1 MTPESK
7 SRVLYEN
14 LDTSFVNLWNLLRH
28 LSQRDFVGR
37 VHVEME
43 DYEADVFLTG
53 SNTPLV
59 HEVDRA
65 AGTDVLEEAAM
76 HRLVLR
82 ARESSGT
89 ISVFEGADEAVAV
102 KKFTPETKDEPV
114 AARSI
119 ESPIVSVDSA
129 IPARS
134 VDSTKLAG
142 SETVV
147 RSPVAEDRESSSE
160 TDEVARVG
168 GELIGAVERGLIGA
182 GADFAALFKSV
193 RIELADDYLFLD
205 PISGFNYANSA
216 VSPHDEI
223 PPAAFVAGVS
233 EALRRVID
241 KAARG
246 ERARRIRERVALD
259 LAVTARKHKDA
270 LERSGFSSQLDR
282 IAGTKVI

>member
-1 MTPESK
+1 MSSESQ

-59 HEVDRA
+59 HEIDRA

-102 KKFTPETKDEPV
+102 TKSTLETKAEPAV
-114 AARSI
+114 KRSVETPLARD
-119 ESPIVSVDSA
+119 DSA
-129 IPARS
+129 IPTPT
-134 VDSTKLAG
+134 VDSTKSQA

-147 RSPVAEDRESSSE
+147 RSPVTEDKDSTGEE
-160 TDEVARVG
+160 DEVVRVG

-182 GADFAALFKSV
+182 GADFATLFKSV
-193 RIELADDYLFLD
+193 RIELADDYPFLD
-205 PISGFNYANSA
+205 PISGFDYTNSA
-216 VSPHDEI
+216 VSTHDEI
-223 PPAAFVAGVS
+223 PPAAFVTGVS
-233 EALRRVID
+233 EALHRAID
-241 KAARG
+241 KAAQG

-270 LERSGFSSQLDR
+270 LERSGFSAQLDR